1 VSSFGIEERMT
12 RRFILSGAWPATTA
26 LTLAIGALALFAVAP
41 PALAQISASTNG
53 PIDIAADNLDFS
65 NQTCVAIWSGS
76 AEALQ
81 GDSRLRAD
89 IIRAV
94 AKKKPQAPG
103 AKPPASASP
112 DAQSDC
118 GQTDRIEADGKVF
131 YVTPTQF
138 ASGDHAVYTADDNT
152 IVMTGHVIVVQ
163 GENVV
168 RGDRMTLNTQTRI
181 AHMYSDATGRGT
193 PGRVRG
199 VFFPSQNGANGPVI
213 AAPPAAGAH

>member
-1 VSSFGIEERMT
+1 MT
-12 RRFILSGAWPATTA
+12 PRFILGGARPTTA
-26 LTLAIGALALFAVAP
+26 LALGALALAALAP
-41 PALAQISASTNG
+41 AAFAQISPSNNG

-65 NQTCVAIWSGS
+65 NQTCVATWSGS

-94 AKKKPQAPG
+94 AKKKPQGPG
-103 AKPPASASP
+103 AKPPAGVSP

-163 GENVV
+163 GQNVV
-168 RGDRMTLNTQTRI
+168 RGDRMTINTQTRV
-181 AHMYSDATGRGT
+181 AHMYSDATGRGA

-199 VFFPSQNGANGPVI
+199 VFFPSQGGAN
-213 AAPPAAGAH
+213 APPVLPAPAAVGR